1 MSAVPRRA
9 WLTRLFPC
17 AWRTRYEAEFLALL
31 AERPAGARDLFD
43 ILRSAADARL
53 RPSAWL
59 LALELEAAPTAG
71 PARPAVGAGAS
82 TTPRRAP
89 SRRFTRRTFLRN
101 AVLGSIG
108 VAAAGMAAGGVAFAW
123 QNTTSPFGGEFVV
136 PQALIP
142 AIDAPPYKD
151 IAGKFYLINNADG
164 LLALYW
170 KCPHLGCTVP
180 WNEGEHQFH
189 CPCHQ
194 SQYNRHGERV
204 AGPAPRP
211 LDLMAAR
218 YDANGNVIVNTG
230 AVSTRQHFAPDQ
242 ALRPP
247 G

>member
-1 MSAVPRRA
+1 M
-9 WLTRLFPC
+9 RLFPR
-17 AWRTRYEAEFLALL
+17 AWRERYADEFQALL
-31 AERPAGARDLFD
+31 AEQPLGARDVLD

-53 RPSAWL
+53 RPGAWQ
-59 LALELEAAPTAG
+59 LALQSEAQPLPASG
-71 PARPAVGAGAS
+71 PSRPLGGGP
-82 TTPRRAP
+82 TPRRAP

-108 VAAAGMAAGGVAFAW
+108 VATAGMAAGGVAFAW
-123 QNTTSPFGGEFVV
+123 QNKTSPFGGEFVV
-136 PQALIP
+136 PKALIP
-142 AIDAPPYKD
+142 AVGAPPYKD
-151 IAGKFYLINNADG
+151 IAGKFYLINNTDG

-180 WNEGEHQFH
+180 WNEGEKQFH

-211 LDLMAAR
+211 LDLMAAH

-230 AVSTRQHFAPDQ
+230 AVTQRKHFEPEQ
-242 ALRPP
+242 ALPP
-247 G
+247 PN